1 MRNKSKSKRTEAAL
15 SLLVTSALVITL
27 AIAVASAIKKGT
39 SNNENNIVNL
49 NETESQ
55 NLSADNSSQQ
65 KTNDNTGKAQT
76 PSANTGNNSKQAD
89 NSDSNKSTD
98 KNEADLL
105 TAENNIKNNSE
116 ENDADLTDRENAA
129 ETSDIPVASPNSV
142 NTGYSFS
149 EADTLK
155 MPVSGEIILEYNMDN
170 TIWFPTLGVYKCNPG
185 IYISGNIGT
194 DVVASASGT
203 VESITSNEELGNIV
217 TINMGN
223 GYMASYGQLGDI
235 RVSEGEVVLAG
246 SVIGTIAEPTIYYT
260 MEGSGIYFK
269 LTKDNVPDNP
279 LDYME

>member
-1 MRNKSKSKRTEAAL
+1 MRNKTKSKRTEAAL

-39 SNNENNIVNL
+39 NNDENNIVNL

-55 NLSADNSSQQ
+55 NLSVDNRSQQ
-65 KTNDNTGKAQT
+65 KTTEV
-76 PSANTGNNSKQAD
+76 PSKTQFTENVANRGNSETD
-89 NSDSNKSTD
+89 LVTD
-98 KNEADLL
+98 KTETED
-105 TAENNIKNNSE
+105 IKNPSE
-116 ENDADLTDRENAA
+116 EIQSEKTAA
-129 ETSDIPVASPNSV
+129 GDTANEDIPVASPNSV

-155 MPVSGEIILEYNMDN
+155 MPVVGEIILEYNTDN

-185 IYISGNIGT
+185 IYISGNVGS

-217 TINMGN
+217 TVNLGN
-223 GYMASYGQLGDI
+223 GYKASYGQLDDI
-235 RVSEGEVVLAG
+235 KVSEGEVVLSG
-246 SVIGTIAEPTIYYT
+246 SVIGTVAEPTIYYT

-269 LTKDNVPDNP
+269 LTHDDIPENP